1 MDFLLSL
8 GTLALILVFPIK
20 LAGNF
25 CNGGNTDIVPCLI
38 AAVLGP
44 AASVLAY
51 RMSPGNVLGVMLALM
66 AGLGV
71 YAAVLKIPARSM
83 PGFTIL
89 VLALQLAVI
98 GALLS
103 FGQGVLRIIT
113 F

>member
-20 LAGNF
+20 LAGSF
-25 CNGGNTDIVPCLI
+25 SNGGNTGIAASLL

-44 AASVLAY
+44 AASMLAY
-51 RMSPGNVLGVMLALM
+51 RIAQGGGLGVLLAVA

-83 PGFTIL
+83 PGFTVL

-103 FGQGVLRIIT
+103 FGKGMLRIIT